1 VNEKFD
7 VKLGRA
13 SLNHSAWFYVPGGNV
28 YQIILQKDLDVMEC
42 WEYNWDTGECAR

>member
-28 YQIILQKDLDVMEC
+28 YQIILQKDLDVDGVLGIQLGY
-42 WEYNWDTGECAR
+42 W